1 MLLSRDFGA
10 GLPWDEF
17 WLRAAAPRMPWAAKL
32 RMPWA
37 ATRRM
42 HWKSGT
48 DAQDRM
54 PRT

>member
-1 MLLSRDFGA
+1 MLLSRDLGA
-10 GLPWDEF
+10 GLPWDKC